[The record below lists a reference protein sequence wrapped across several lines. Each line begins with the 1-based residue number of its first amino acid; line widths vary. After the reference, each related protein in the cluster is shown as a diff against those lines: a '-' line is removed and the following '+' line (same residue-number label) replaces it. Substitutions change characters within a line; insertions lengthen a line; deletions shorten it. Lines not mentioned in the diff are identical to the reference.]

1 MAAGA
6 AGGMGGGGSL
16 AMAMQKYGDL
26 IFFLIVENLEN
37 TIKLI

>member
-6 AGGMGGGGSL
+6 AGDMGGGGSL
-16 AMAMQKYGDL
+16 VVAMQKYGNL
-26 IFFLIVENLEN
+26 IFFIVENLEN